1 MSASVSRPLPQAG
14 RPGRPWWL
22 PPGGCGNGLDD
33 EAWAPILEVSQ
44 RIVPALLALLYEAGV
59 PAYAAPA
66 RSAAARL
73 RDRSGR
79 PESYRL
85 WVGTSAYG
93 SAETA
98 LVVVMPYLAREA
110 ARQADSAWR

>member
-1 MSASVSRPLPQAG
+1 MSASVSRPVTHAG
-14 RPGRPWWL
+14 RPGRLWWL
-22 PPGGCGNGLDD
+22 PSGGYGNGLDD
-33 EAWAPILEVSQ
+33 EAWAPVLEVSQ
-44 RIVPALLALLYEAGV
+44 QIVSALLARLCEAGI

-73 RDRSGR
+73 RDRTGR

-85 WVGTSAYG
+85 WVGASAYG
-93 SAETA
+93 AAEAA